1 MLGQRALAKGG
12 NEIDALLELLA
23 MLDLGGRIV
32 TADEL
37 HCQRR
42 TAQAV
47 LERQADYV
55 LALKTNQPELLADVR
70 LLLDDP
76 QVPPDSE
83 AQTIDGDHG

>member
-1 MLGQRALAKGG
+1 MPGQRAVAKGG
-12 NEIDALLELLA
+12 NEIDALVELLA
-23 MLDLGGRIV
+23 TLDLEGRIV
-32 TADEL
+32 TADAM

-47 LERQADYV
+47 LERRADYV
-55 LALKTNQPELLADVR
+55 LARKTNQPELLADVR